1 MKATFLIAILMF
13 VLPSLSAQSVS
24 KEQLKKLNDIVGS
37 YETEFDQYQLPEDEE
52 KGACK
57 KFFHICPFD
66 SKYAIIGYGMFYADY
81 AKDPEGH
88 KFALVDR
95 DGNIVLKTEAESYWQ
110 TSNYML
116 ARSYASPMIVV
127 MRHDSHIKTLYDTEC
142 GVVQND
148 FEDNEIRYK
157 ELFSRATLSS
167 PPNPKYLKFF
177 IRNDDYYK
185 PDCEGIVRRCDMK
198 EILPRKYFNI
208 QAVYDNYFSV
218 SDSTALHYYN
228 PLTAL
233 VDSNGVFLTNF
244 IYETVWRP
252 QVQKE
257 GVSEVMWSAWGGRP
271 FYEQKAEP
279 SNGKVF
285 EVEIE
290 NKIGFIN
297 DKGKELI
304 PLIFEINSPDVLFWN
319 GELAFAYGQVNGK
332 GYVCDGKGNKV
343 CEVGNDKKVHLWQD
357 CNVIVYGGKNSP
369 AQIDTIYDRKG
380 KVTDRLPVNK
390 SLEWH
395 FSGGKWTLKSDKG
408 RKIAGPFDKYKFS
421 GQVHEENLFIVGNG
435 DKWGMIDKTGKVLI
449 PIEKLRVDFKK
460 CGTVEVQEEKDF
472 YQIYSKEGKLLSE
485 ENFRCSDN
493 PEIYFG
499 YGPVPDGLWFC
510 NAEGKWGLCRLKD
523 MKVIVPF
530 VCEKTGTE
538 LKFGMATAFY
548 KGRWYFINELG
559 EGLPDEAYQQNK

>member
-1 MKATFLIAILMF
+1 
-13 VLPSLSAQSVS
+13 
-24 KEQLKKLNDIVGS
+24 
-37 YETEFDQYQLPEDEE
+37 
-52 KGACK
+52 
-57 KFFHICPFD
+57 
-66 SKYAIIGYGMFYADY
+66 
-81 AKDPEGH
+81 
-88 KFALVDR
+88 
-95 DGNIVLKTEAESYWQ
+95 
-110 TSNYML
+110 
-116 ARSYASPMIVV
+116 MIVV

-167 PPNPKYLKFF
+167 PPNPKYLKFY

-233 VDSNGVFLTNF
+233 VDSNGVFLTDF
-244 IYETVWRP
+244 IYESVWRP
-252 QVQKE
+252 KVQKE

-408 RKIAGPFDKYKFS
+408 RKIAGPFDKYRFS

-449 PIEKLRVDFKK
+449 PIEKLRVDFNG
-460 CGTVEVQEEKDF
+460 CGNVEVQENKE
-472 YQIYSKEGKLLSE
+472 YSQIYSYEGKQLTE
-485 ENFRCSDN
+485 EKLANDFVAGTGLDFHR
-493 PEIYFG
+493 
-499 YGPVPDGLWFC
+499 YGPKQPEARWFK
-510 NAEGKWGLCRLKD
+510 NIEGKWGLCRLKD

-530 VCEKTGTE
+530 VCDTYPGGMSSSA